1 MYIILVLVLFV
12 CFVVCLVVRLVSLV
26 ILSLLCVSSRVFSC
40 LVCSCLVAPC
50 FFSVLSY
57 LGLGLRLVASWSGLV
72 LWLPCLYS
80 SLSYEEPFFS
90 FLESV
95 FIAVRLGY
103 GVVVWL
109 RTRHWSCSYSWS
121 FVVVISIVSWSVVA
135 PRSFD
140 LHFCLFCFPAT
151 DIMAAKENVVAFQSS
166 LNEWVADIMTKEGI
180 HPDYV
185 PIVGSIDIRQDSKGR
200 VCAIDPNRYP
210 QGFNNVSVEDFVKS
224 EVSGH
229 EIESG
234 RIMFELD
241 AAALLR
247 RRISAGRIHV
257 VEEGSGFFLFF
268 RRRYRSRHAPL

>member
-1 MYIILVLVLFV
+1 
-12 CFVVCLVVRLVSLV
+12 
-26 ILSLLCVSSRVFSC
+26 
-40 LVCSCLVAPC
+40 
-50 FFSVLSY
+50 
-57 LGLGLRLVASWSGLV
+57 
-72 LWLPCLYS
+72 
-80 SLSYEEPFFS
+80 
-90 FLESV
+90 
-95 FIAVRLGY
+95 
-103 GVVVWL
+103 
-109 RTRHWSCSYSWS
+109 
-121 FVVVISIVSWSVVA
+121 
-135 PRSFD
+135 
-140 LHFCLFCFPAT
+140 
-151 DIMAAKENVVAFQSS
+151 MAAKKNVVAFQSF
-166 LNEWVADIMTKEGI
+166 LNEWADGIMTKQGI

-257 VEEGSGFFLFF
+257 VEEGKAFFFCFSGDFIV
-268 RRRYRSRHAPL
+268 HAAPLPFDTI